1 MEVFEILKY
10 TVPAIVVLAGVYFL
24 VAKFLEEE
32 RIRMQTLFRQ
42 NMAKQNQKIALP
54 LRLQAYERIAVLLER
69 MHPNSLVT
77 RIREPQMNVAD
88 FRAALVKSI
97 RSEFEYNQSQ
107 QIYVSRDIWVLMIEV
122 KDQMIN
128 LVHQLAEKL
137 PAEASSIELAKAILN
152 YTFEVEKGQFPTEV
166 GLKYLKDEVATLY

>member
-1 MEVFEILKY
+1 MEVLEILKY
-10 TVPAIVVLAGVYFL
+10 TIPSIVVLAGIYFL
-24 VAKFLEEE
+24 VAKFLDEE

-77 RIREPQMNVAD
+77 RVREPQMSVHD
-88 FRAALVKSI
+88 FRTALVHAIK
-97 RSEFEYNQSQ
+97 SEFEYNQSQ
-107 QIYVSRDIWVLMIEV
+107 QIYVSRDIWVLMIEI
-122 KDQMIN
+122 KDQIIN
-128 LVHQLAEKL
+128 LVHQLAEQL
-137 PAEASSIELAKAILN
+137 PAEASSIELAKVLLN